1 MKDKKF
7 NIAMLSVHSCPLGQ
21 LGGRDTG
28 GMNVY
33 IRELARAMG
42 KQGHCV
48 DVYTRAHDPRDAQVE
63 GLGPK
68 VRLIHIRAGGVRDMG
83 KLVQHGHLADFR
95 ANLEDF
101 RRGHGLNYDLIYS
114 HYWLSGEVG
123 AWLSESW
130 RVPNIMMFHTVG
142 AAKNSLSVGRKETAL
157 RLDTEKKLVAGVQRI
172 IAATETEK
180 RDLVAHYQAV
190 PQKIGVVPCGV
201 NLELFQKVDR
211 RGARDEIGL
220 NGQKVALFVG
230 RIDSLKGIDK
240 LMMAMA
246 IIKRWQPRLLV
257 IGGDEHSRCE
267 VARLE
272 TLGRELGISET
283 VSFLGTVPQERLPLY
298 YSAADVCVVPSYYE
312 TFGLVTLES
321 LACGTPVVATDVGA
335 ASSIIRDGETGYLV
349 ADNGPGKLAERI
361 GRLLWPAAGAGHDNG
376 SIRDSVMAYGWP
388 GIARRISRQF
398 GIAVDEYK
406 REKPRG

>member
-1 MKDKKF
+1 
-7 NIAMLSVHSCPLGQ
+7 
-21 LGGRDTG
+21 
-28 GMNVY
+28 MNVY
-33 IRELARAMG
+33 IRELARALG
-42 KQGHCV
+42 KQGHRV

-63 GLGPK
+63 GLGPN

-130 RVPNIMMFHTVG
+130 RVPNILMFHTVG
-142 AAKNSLSVGRKETAL
+142 AAKNSLGVGRKETVL

-349 ADNGPGKLAERI
+349 ADNGPGKLADRI
-361 GRLLWPAAGAGHDNG
+361 GRLLWPVAGAGHDSG

-398 GIAVDEYK
+398 ATAVDEYK
-406 REKPRG
+406 REKPHG

>member
-7 NIAMLSVHSCPLGQ
+7 NVAMLSVHSCPLGQ

-33 IRELARAMG
+33 IRELACALGR
-42 KQGHCV
+42 QGHRV

-63 GLGPK
+63 SLGPN
-68 VRLIHIRAGGVRDMG
+68 VRLIHIRAGEVRDMG

-101 RRGHGLNYDLIYS
+101 RRGYGLSYDLIYS

-123 AWLSESW
+123 AWLAESW
-130 RVPNIMMFHTVG
+130 RVPNIIMFHTLG
-142 AAKNSLSVGRKETAL
+142 AVKNSLSVGQKETAL
-157 RLDTEKKLVAGVQRI
+157 RLDTEKKLMAGAQRI
-172 IAATETEK
+172 ITATEMEK
-180 RDLVAHYQAV
+180 RDLVHHYGAV

-201 NLELFQKVDR
+201 NLELFKKVDR
-211 RGARDEIGL
+211 RDARDEIGL

-230 RIDSLKGIDK
+230 RIDSLKGIDN

-246 IIKRWQPRLLV
+246 ILRRRQPRLLV
-257 IGGDEHSRCE
+257 IGGDEHSRRE
-267 VARLE
+267 VARLN
-272 TLGRELGISET
+272 TLGRKLGISET

-335 ASSIIRDGETGYLV
+335 AASIIRDGKTGYLV
-349 ADNGPGKLAERI
+349 ADNDPPKLADRI
-361 GRLLWPAAGAGHDNG
+361 GRLLWPDEGADHDSG

-388 GIARRISRQF
+388 GIARRINRQF
-398 GIAVDEYK
+398 ATAVDEY
-406 REKPRG
+406 EQEQVHG